1 MIQRRLI
8 NSSICLISLL
18 SGAIFATQIIEFGIE
33 RKEGNFF
40 EVQPNQANL
49 ETLGFSIC
57 LRCKF
62 WTWDVKNVFETNF
75 AVLAFSKFEMF
86 LAAVSVFNGPYVVFS
101 SQGLKSSPSLW
112 NTLCVVFNA
121 QTSNVTVFINGNKEI
136 LNQYR
141 NVTNFINGSK
151 VGTIMVGGTNG
162 PMRFSGQVTDLN
174 IWSRHLNPSEV
185 NKFMARVDGFLER

>member
-40 EVQPNQANL
+40 EVLPSQANL
-49 ETLGFSIC
+49 QTLGFSLC

-62 WTWDVKNVFETNF
+62 WTWDFKNVFETNF
-75 AVLAFSKFEMF
+75 AALYFFKYEKF
-86 LAAVSVFNGPYVVFS
+86 LAAVNVFDGPFVVFS
-101 SQGLKSSPSLW
+101 SQGLKSSPTLW

-121 QTSNVTVFINGNKEI
+121 QTSNVTVFINGNKDI

-141 NVTNFINGSK
+141 NVTNFISGSK
-151 VGTIMVGGTNG
+151 VGTIVVGGTSG
-162 PMRFSGQVTDLN
+162 PRFSGQVTNLN
-174 IWSRHLNPSEV
+174 IWSRPLNLNEIG
-185 NKFMARVDGFLER
+185 KFMTRVDGFLER